1 MYRKR
6 LIAVLAALTMGPP
19 AFAQTARDYINIVGS
34 STVFPFTSVVA
45 EQFGRSTA
53 FRTPKVESTG
63 TGGGMKLFCA
73 GVGVA
78 HPDVTNAS
86 RRMKASELAD
96 CRKNG
101 VAEVIEIRIG
111 FDGLV
116 LANAKSAPRYK
127 VARKDLFLALAKQVP
142 DPAAPNQLIDN
153 PNRSWKQV
161 NPALPDVAIEVLGPP
176 PTSGTRDSFLEQ
188 AMEPGCNSI
197 AWLKALKEVDERRH
211 KQVCTTLR
219 EDGAFVEAGENDNLI
234 VQKLIAN
241 PRALGVFGYS
251 FLDQNRGSLQG
262 SLVEGVAPEF
272 ETIAS
277 GQYPIARAMYVYVK
291 KAHVDVIPGLREF
304 IGEYTSDKA
313 LGDEGYLA
321 DKGLVPAPAAE
332 RAATRRDAL
341 ALVTLKNL

>member
-1 MYRKR
+1 MYRKS
-6 LIAVLAALTMGPP
+6 LIAVLAALTMGP
-19 AFAQTARDYINIVGS
+19 AAVAQTARDYVNIVGS

-101 VAEVIEIRIG
+101 VVDVLEIRIG

-142 DPAAPNQLIDN
+142 DPAAQNRLIDN
-153 PNRSWKQV
+153 PNRTWKQV

-197 AWLKALKEVDERRH
+197 SWLKALKEVDGRRH
-211 KQVCTTLR
+211 QQVCTTLR
-219 EDGAFVEAGENDNLI
+219 EDGAFIEAGENDNLI

-321 DKGLVPAPAAE
+321 DKGLVAAPAAE

-341 ALVTLKNL
+341 ALVTIKSL

>member
-1 MYRKR
+1 
-6 LIAVLAALTMGPP
+6 
-19 AFAQTARDYINIVGS
+19 
-34 STVFPFTSVVA
+34 
-45 EQFGRSTA
+45 
-53 FRTPKVESTG
+53 
-63 TGGGMKLFCA
+63 
-73 GVGVA
+73 
-78 HPDVTNAS
+78 
-86 RRMKASELAD
+86 
-96 CRKNG
+96 
-101 VAEVIEIRIG
+101 
-111 FDGLV
+111 
-116 LANAKSAPRYK
+116 

-142 DPAAPNQLIDN
+142 DPAAPNKLIDN

-277 GQYPIARAMYVYVK
+277 AQYPIARAMYVYVK